1 MTEDD
6 PFDDLHAGGG
16 VLMGGRSML
25 EHRSRLGALTHA
37 DRLYPELD
45 AWYEP
50 GNRWIRL
57 GGAGGI
63 GLARHDE
70 HVRLSITGP
79 GPGTRTATSGR
90 QPLV

>member
-45 AWYEP
+45 AWY
-50 GNRWIRL
+50 
-57 GGAGGI
+57 
-63 GLARHDE
+63 
-70 HVRLSITGP
+70 
-79 GPGTRTATSGR
+79 
-90 QPLV
+90 